1 MSKGSRPRPIENK
14 EEFDKNWTKIFGK
27 KKEVVKEREEA
38 LQELARMSQEM
49 GLYEEKESK

>member
-14 EEFDKNWTKIFGK
+14 EEFDKNWTKVFGK

>member
-1 MSKGSRPRPIENK
+1 MSKGSKPRPIENK
-14 EEFDKNWTKIFGK
+14 EEFDKKWTKVFGK
-27 KKEVVKEREEA
+27 KKDVVKEREEA

>member
-1 MSKGSRPRPIENK
+1 MSKGSKPRPIENK
-14 EEFDKNWTKIFGK
+14 EEFDKNWTKVFGK
-27 KKEVVKEREEA
+27 KKDVVKEREEA

>member
-1 MSKGSRPRPIENK
+1 MSKGSKPRPIENK

-27 KKEVVKEREEA
+27 KKDVVKEREEA

>member
-1 MSKGSRPRPIENK
+1 MSKGSKPRPIENK
-14 EEFDKNWTKIFGK
+14 EEFDKNWTKVFGK

>member
-14 EEFDKNWTKIFGK
+14 EEFDKNWTKVFGK
-27 KKEVVKEREEA
+27 KKDVVKEREEA
-38 LQELARMSQEM
+38 LQELERMSQEM

>member
-1 MSKGSRPRPIENK
+1 MSKGSKPRPIENK
-14 EEFDKNWTKIFGK
+14 EEFDKNWIKVFGK
-27 KKEVVKEREEA
+27 KKDVVKEREEA

>member
-14 EEFDKNWTKIFGK
+14 EEFDKNWTKVFGK
-27 KKEVVKEREEA
+27 KKDVVKEREEA
-38 LQELARMSQEM
+38 LQELACMSQEM

>member
-14 EEFDKNWTKIFGK
+14 EEFDKNWTKVFGK
-27 KKEVVKEREEA
+27 KKDVVKEREEA